1 MSWVGAA
8 EAQMTEVFLRRLSRW
23 QAEQQ
28 REAVADV
35 YVEAY
40 RGVAGAEYR
49 DRQGF
54 LRRFESDVQR
64 PEFDMVV
71 ADAAGLVGCL
81 YGYRAAR
88 TGDWWEGFRGILPRE
103 VEERT
108 VSGRVFI
115 LTELMVVPAFRRQ
128 GVSDRLRTLL
138 FVRHATDIVVAV
150 IKPDDDLGREVLR
163 SWGWTKL
170 GEFDPGRPGSAA
182 PERRGESEATG
193 PGGLVWEGW
202 MRPIGMP

>member
-1 MSWVGAA
+1 MA
-8 EAQMTEVFLRRLSRW
+8 EVFLRRLSRW

-28 REAVADV
+28 REAIADV

-40 RGVAGAEYR
+40 KGQAGAEYR

-54 LRRFESDVQR
+54 LRMFENTVQR
-64 PEFDMVV
+64 PDFDMVV

-88 TGDWWEGFRGILPRE
+88 TGDWWEGFRGVLPPE

-108 VSGRVFI
+108 ASGRVFI
-115 LTELMVVPAFRRQ
+115 LTELMVSPPYRRQ
-128 GVSDRLRTLL
+128 GISERLRTLL
-138 FVRHATDIVVAV
+138 LVRHATDLVVAV
-150 IKPDDDLGREVLR
+150 IKRDDDLGREVLR

-170 GEFDPGRPGSAA
+170 GEFDRSGPGSAA
-182 PERRGESEATG
+182 PPRRGEREARTQDE
-193 PGGLVWEGW
+193 LVWEGW
-202 MRPIGMP
+202 MRPTTP

>member
-1 MSWVGAA
+1 MA
-8 EAQMTEVFLRRLSRW
+8 EVFLRRLSRW

-54 LRRFESDVQR
+54 LRRFESIVQR
-64 PEFDMVV
+64 PDFDMVV
-71 ADAAGLVGCL
+71 ADAGGLVGCL

-88 TGDWWEGFRGILPRE
+88 TGDWWEGFRGILPAE
-103 VEERT
+103 IEERT
-108 VSGRVFI
+108 ASGRVFI
-115 LTELMVVPAFRRQ
+115 LTELMVVPAYRRL

-138 FVRHATDIVVAV
+138 LMRHATDLVVAV
-150 IKPDDDLGREVLR
+150 IKRDDDLGREVLR

-170 GEFDPGRPGSAA
+170 GEFDQAGTGSAGSV
-182 PERRGESEATG
+182 RQGESDA
-193 PGGLVWEGW
+193 PVPDGLVWEGW
-202 MRPIGMP
+202 MRPETAL

>member
-1 MSWVGAA
+1 MA
-8 EAQMTEVFLRRLSRW
+8 EVFLRRLSRW

-40 RGVAGAEYR
+40 EGEAGAEYR

-54 LRRFESDVQR
+54 LRLFENTVQR
-64 PEFDMVV
+64 PDFDMVV
-71 ADAAGLVGCL
+71 ADAGGLVGCL

-88 TGDWWEGFRGILPRE
+88 TGDWWEGFRGVLPPE

-108 VSGRVFI
+108 ASNRVFV
-115 LTELMVVPAFRRQ
+115 LTELMVVPAYRGQ
-128 GVSDRLRTLL
+128 GVSERLRTLL
-138 FVRHATDIVVAV
+138 LVRHSRDLVVAV
-150 IKPDDDLGREVLR
+150 IKRDDDLGREVLR

-170 GEFDPGRPGSAA
+170 GEFGPGGTGSAA
-182 PERRGESEATG
+182 PPRRGEREAAN
-193 PGGLVWEGW
+193 PDGLVWEGW
-202 MRPIGMP
+202 MRPLAMVT

>member
-1 MSWVGAA
+1 MA
-8 EAQMTEVFLRRLSRW
+8 EVFLRRLTRW

-40 RGVAGAEYR
+40 EGDAGAEYR

-54 LRRFESDVQR
+54 LRVFENAVQR
-64 PEFDMVV
+64 PDFDMVV

-81 YGYRAAR
+81 YGYRAPR
-88 TGDWWEGFRGILPRE
+88 TGDWWEGFRGVLPPE

-108 VSGRVFI
+108 ASGRVFL
-115 LTELMVVPAFRRQ
+115 LTELMVVPAYRRQ

-138 FVRHATDIVVAV
+138 LMRHATDLVVAV
-150 IKPDDDLGREVLR
+150 IKRDDDLGREVLR

-170 GEFDPGRPGSAA
+170 GEFDPGGPGSSAA
-182 PERRGESEATG
+182 PHRRGETEAPT
-193 PGGLVWEGW
+193 PDGLVWEGW
-202 MRPIGMP
+202 MRPPTSR

>member
-1 MSWVGAA
+1 MA
-8 EAQMTEVFLRRLSRW
+8 EVFLRRLTRW

-40 RGVAGAEYR
+40 RGVAGAEYA

-54 LRRFESDVQR
+54 LQCFENTVQR
-64 PEFDMVV
+64 PDFDMVV
-71 ADAAGLVGCL
+71 ADAGGLVGCL

-88 TGDWWEGFRGILPRE
+88 TGDWWEGFRGILPTE

-108 VSGRVFI
+108 ASGRVFI
-115 LTELMVVPAFRRQ
+115 LTELMVVPAYRRQ
-128 GVSDRLRTLL
+128 GISERLRTLL
-138 FVRHATDIVVAV
+138 LVRHTTDLVVAV
-150 IKPDDDLGREVLR
+150 IKRDDDLGREVLR

-170 GEFDPGRPGSAA
+170 GDFDSGDPSGSGWAGSARRAGTGA
-182 PERRGESEATG
+182 PAPGELA
-193 PGGLVWEGW
+193 WEGW
-202 MRPIGMP
+202 MRPS

>member
-1 MSWVGAA
+1 MA
-8 EAQMTEVFLRRLSRW
+8 EVFLRRLSRW

-40 RGVAGAEYR
+40 QGVSGAEYR

-54 LRRFESDVQR
+54 LRRFESEVQR
-64 PEFDMVV
+64 PDFDMVV
-71 ADAAGLVGCL
+71 ADAAGMVGCL

-88 TGDWWEGFRGILPRE
+88 TGDWWEGFRGILPPE

-108 VSGRVFI
+108 ASGRVFI
-115 LTELMVVPAFRRQ
+115 LTELMVVPAFRLQ

-138 FVRHATDIVVAV
+138 LVRHATDLVVAV

-170 GEFDPGRPGSAA
+170 GEFDPGGRESAAARRGQTESAA
-182 PERRGESEATG
+182 PE
-193 PGGLVWEGW
+193 GLVWEGW
-202 MRPIGMP
+202 MRPSP

>member
-1 MSWVGAA
+1 MA
-8 EAQMTEVFLRRLSRW
+8 EVFLRRLTRW

-40 RGVAGAEYR
+40 EGDAGAEYR

-54 LRRFESDVQR
+54 LRLFESTVQR
-64 PEFDMVV
+64 PDFDMVV
-71 ADAAGLVGCL
+71 ADAGGLVGCL

-88 TGDWWEGFRGILPRE
+88 TGDWWEGFRGVLPPE

-108 VSGRVFI
+108 ASGRVFV
-115 LTELMVVPAFRRQ
+115 LTELMVVPAYRRQ
-128 GVSDRLRTLL
+128 GVSGRLRTLL
-138 FVRHATDIVVAV
+138 LVRHATDLVVAV
-150 IKPDDDLGREVLR
+150 IKRDEDLGREVLR

-170 GEFDPGRPGSAA
+170 GEFDPVGPGSTA
-182 PERRGESEATG
+182 PPHREESEAGTARD
-193 PGGLVWEGW
+193 GLVWEGW
-202 MRPIGMP
+202 MRPTH